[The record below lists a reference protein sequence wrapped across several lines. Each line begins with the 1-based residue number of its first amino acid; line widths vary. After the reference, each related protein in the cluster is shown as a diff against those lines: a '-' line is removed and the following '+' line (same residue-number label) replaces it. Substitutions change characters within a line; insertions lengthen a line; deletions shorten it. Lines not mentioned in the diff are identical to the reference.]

1 MLANARYL
9 AAVGRLEEAQQ
20 QLNALPDEEK
30 NNPEVS
36 AMLARL
42 QFDRS
47 SADSPPPEELE
58 RRLQENPHDCEALH
72 MLASHKIMQNE
83 LEAALELLL
92 RLMQSDREYGD
103 DIARKDMLRIFD
115 MLGGQG
121 ELVKR
126 YRNRLFNLLH

>member
-1 MLANARYL
+1 
-9 AAVGRLEEAQQ
+9 
-20 QLNALPDEEK
+20 
-30 NNPEVS
+30 
-36 AMLARL
+36 
-42 QFDRS
+42 
-47 SADSPPPEELE
+47 
-58 RRLQENPHDCEALH
+58 
-72 MLASHKIMQNE
+72 MQNE